1 MGAPTGPVTLTPQEI
16 SDLVKRLAE
25 ARHDI
30 NNALSL
36 IAAASELIRMNPDNT
51 PKMIGTL
58 NEQPQR
64 ILSCMQKFSTELELR
79 LGTRRP

>member
-1 MGAPTGPVTLTPQEI
+1 VTLTPQEI
-16 SDLVKRLAE
+16 TDLGKRLAE
-25 ARHDI
+25 TRHDI

-36 IAAASELIRMNPDNT
+36 IAAASELIRMNPDNI

-64 ILSCMQKFSTELELR
+64 ILSSIQQFSSELEQR